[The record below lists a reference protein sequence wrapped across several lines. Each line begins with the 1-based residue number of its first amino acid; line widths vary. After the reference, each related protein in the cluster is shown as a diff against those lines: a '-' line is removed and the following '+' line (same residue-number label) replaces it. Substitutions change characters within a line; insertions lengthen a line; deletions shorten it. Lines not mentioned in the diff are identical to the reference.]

1 MSTRSQPLFQRALG
15 NAAWNRLAPAV
26 RRHYAM
32 SAATAETRTLP
43 GIMEEIY
50 HAPFIKPLLL
60 FARGFD
66 ALVPYRGRDVP
77 VEVRNWTDPAYPQA
91 LFWHR
96 TFRFADGRRTVFL
109 SRMESDRPGEIVELL
124 RFGVGIR
131 MRVEEQNGALV
142 YTALEHC
149 WKIGSR
155 LPGIP
160 NWALLGTA
168 TIVERAISD
177 DELHLD
183 FAIKHP
189 LFGRTFGYRGR
200 FALPEGVVQCRDAL

>member
-43 GIMEEIY
+43 GIMEEIV
-50 HAPFIKPLLL
+50 HAPIIKPLLL
-60 FARGFD
+60 VAQAFD
-66 ALVPYRGRDVP
+66 ALVPQRGRDVP
-77 VEVRNWTDPAYPQA
+77 VEVRNWTDPAKPRT

-96 TFRFADGRRTVFL
+96 TFRFPDGRTSIFR
-109 SRMESDRPGEIVELL
+109 SRMEPGGPGEIIELL

-131 MRVEEQNGALV
+131 MRVEESNGALV
-142 YTALEHC
+142 YMALEHC
-149 WKIGSR
+149 WKIGPWR
-155 LPGIP
+155 LGIP

-183 FAIKHP
+183 FSIKHP